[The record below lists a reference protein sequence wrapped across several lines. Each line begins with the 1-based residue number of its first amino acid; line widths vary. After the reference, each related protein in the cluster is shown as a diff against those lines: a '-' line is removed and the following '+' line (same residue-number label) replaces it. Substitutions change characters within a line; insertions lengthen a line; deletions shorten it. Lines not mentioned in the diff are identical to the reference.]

1 MEGVTSV
8 RGPPEPD
15 TVTVCG
21 LSIAPSVTVSR
32 ATRVPT
38 AFGLK
43 TTVTVH
49 DAPAASRLPQ
59 VLLEM
64 TKSPGSV
71 LVIAMLLIGTAAV
84 PVLVSVADFGA
95 PPTPTDTLAQLIFDG
110 LKVRLPTGAIPVPER
125 ETFCGLL
132 LAASVKLRVAVRTP
146 TAAVLKR
153 IVAVQLEK
161 AARVDPQ
168 VLPEIAKSAALVPV
182 MAMLVIATEDEVPLL
197 NVAVNDCPLEPA

>member
-1 MEGVTSV
+1 
-8 RGPPEPD
+8 
-15 TVTVCG
+15 VTVCG

-59 VLLEM
+59 VLLEI

-84 PVLVSVADFGA
+84 PVLVSVADLGA